1 MLKTALEY
9 EPTLT
14 RQYNIASAYS
24 RMHDRDNERLWLQKI
39 KDSDWP
45 RTKANRSIFE
55 YVDYRL
61 DKLKED
67 EFFEGGK
74 KSDGGLEIIE
84 VED

>member
-1 MLKTALEY
+1 MLKTAIEY
-9 EPTLT
+9 EPTIT

-24 RMHDRDNERLWLQKI
+24 RMRDRDNERLWLQKI

-45 RTKANRSIFE
+45 RTKANRNIFE

-74 KSDGGLEIIE
+74 NSDGGIEIVE
-84 VED
+84 VEN